1 MSNRIRKTVFGFA
14 LAFAMSAFA
23 QGPGGP
29 PRVVQGKPGA
39 PIELTGYWVSVVTE
53 DWRYRML
60 TPAKGDYASV
70 PLSPDGRKAADAWDP
85 DKDIAAGNA
94 CKAYGAVGLTRQ
106 PGRIHITWQDDN
118 TLKAEFDAGTQTRLF
133 HFNKQPAGG
142 EASWQGVSEAKWE
155 LAQAPGGRNAGGPMD
170 QAALMARG
178 GSLKSV
184 TTRLKPGYLRKNGVP
199 YSADA
204 TLTEY
209 FSVTNENNGDHW
221 LIVTAV
227 LEDPANFQQPFI
239 TSTHFKKQ
247 ADGTGFS
254 PSPCTAK

>member
-1 MSNRIRKTVFGFA
+1 MGNRIRNTALGLVFT
-14 LAFAMSAFA
+14 LSAPSFA

-29 PRVVQGKPGA
+29 PPPRQGKAGA
-39 PIELTGYWVSVVTE
+39 PIELTGYWVALITE

-70 PLSPDGRKAADAWDP
+70 PLNPEARKVADAWDP
-85 DKDIAAGNA
+85 AKDEASGNA
-94 CKAYGAVGLTRQ
+94 CKAYGAAGLTRQ

-118 TLKAEFDAGTQTRLF
+118 TLKAEFDAGTQTRLLSF
-133 HFNKQPAGG
+133 TKQPAGG
-142 EASWQGVSEAKWE
+142 EATWQGVSEAHWQ
-155 LAQAPGGRNAGGPMD
+155 LAAAPPGRGGPGAQQD
-170 QAALMARG
+170 LMARG
-178 GSLKSV
+178 GSLKVV
-184 TTRLKPGYLRKNGVP
+184 TTRMKAGYLRKNGVP
-199 YSADA
+199 YSANA

-209 FSVTNENNGDHW
+209 YSVTNEPNGDHW

-227 LEDPANFQQPFI
+227 LDDPAYLTQPFI

-247 ADGTGFS
+247 VDGARWS